1 MRDYSSPF
9 SGKTARWPSDW
20 QGEGRLNTDKVD
32 DWQMTPRELRRRLDL
47 GEPIVLVDVRER
59 WEADLV
65 SLPEARFI
73 PLNELAYRAVDEI
86 DPEEEIVLY
95 CHHGVRSMEAALLL
109 WDYGYENVRSLAGG
123 IDRWIQEVDPSL
135 PRY

>member
-1 MRDYSSPF
+1 MRDYSSSSSP
-9 SGKTARWPSDW
+9 KAARWPADW
-20 QGEGRLNTDKVD
+20 PGDARLNTDKVD
-32 DWQMTPRELRRRLDL
+32 DWQITPRELERRLGL

-65 SLPEARFI
+65 SLPEARLI

-86 DPEEEIVLY
+86 DSEEEIVLY

-123 IDRWIQEVDPSL
+123 IDRWTVEVSPSL

>member
-1 MRDYSSPF
+1 MRDYSLS
-9 SGKTARWPSDW
+9 SDKAARWPSDMH
-20 QGEGRLNTDKVD
+20 GEGRLNTDKVD
-32 DWQMTPRELRRRLDL
+32 DWQITPRELRRLLDL
-47 GEPIVLVDVRER
+47 GEPVVLVDVRER

-65 SLPEARFI
+65 SLPEARLI
-73 PLNELAYRAVDEI
+73 PLNELAYRAMDEI
-86 DPEEEIVLY
+86 DLEEEIVLF

-123 IDRWIQEVDPSL
+123 IDRWATEVDPAL